1 MLFRSCVVGLQCKP
15 TTQVKAQS
23 NDFTSPL
30 ARMSNKSVAAQQ
42 NLICSTPLQ
51 TVQPKYTADRN
62 ESVPIDDNQPQAEA
76 NRNSQSEH
84 VRSVDNQ
91 SERSMS
97 IADLSTTST
106 LFGAG
111 YKWTLQDD
119 ALLYSHVNE

>member
-1 MLFRSCVVGLQCKP
+1 MRQTKQCKP

-30 ARMSNKSVAAQQ
+30 ARMSKKSVAAQQ
-42 NLICSTPLQ
+42 NLICSPPVQ
-51 TVQPKYTADRN
+51 TVQPKHTADRN
-62 ESVPIDDNQPQAEA
+62 QSVPTDDNQPQVEA

-84 VRSVDNQ
+84 ARAVDIQ

-97 IADLSTTST
+97 IADLSTSST